1 MIYQIILLLK
11 NCQFILIPIYF
22 NILKS
27 NLLIGDIFSLQFN
40 PPEDKRGK
48 KSDDEGVQNFQ
59 RPEINGEYDGELNDE
74 DLLFSYEKLRINQS
88 TETLRNA
95 EILFIL
101 DLGLKDGDPE
111 KLKQKQKEF
120 KDKVQIFKDLHQE
133 KPSFVCRVYLINL
146 SNVTFDDSMQK
157 ENAFYWIKR
166 WETDS
171 NFKQDKKF
179 FDLEDGEINDSVSML
194 LKWPVKTI
202 LCIILNI
209 IHVDKIK

>member
-1 MIYQIILLLK
+1 L
-11 NCQFILIPIYF
+11 QFIP
-22 NILKS
+22 
-27 NLLIGDIFSLQFN
+27 Q
-40 PPEDKRGK
+40 EDKRGK

-59 RPEINGEYDGELNDE
+59 RPEINGEYDAELNDE

-95 EILFIL
+95 EILFVL
-101 DLGLKDGDPE
+101 DLAPKDGDLE
-111 KLKQKQKEF
+111 KLKKKKNEF
-120 KDKVQIFKDLHQE
+120 KEKIQRFKDLQQE

-194 LKWPVKTI
+194 LKWPVK
-202 LCIILNI
+202 IIL
-209 IHVDKIK
+209 